1 MTTDSFEQVKRLM
14 KIVGGKAII
23 VEDGKPSFVVI
34 NADEY
39 LELESP
45 KIPVGSEA
53 ELIEKINKDITVWKN
68 KQKERELK
76 QMEKEL
82 FRKGR
87 EIEITPDSADS

>member
-39 LELESP
+39 LELDSP
-45 KIPVGSEA
+45 KVPVGSET